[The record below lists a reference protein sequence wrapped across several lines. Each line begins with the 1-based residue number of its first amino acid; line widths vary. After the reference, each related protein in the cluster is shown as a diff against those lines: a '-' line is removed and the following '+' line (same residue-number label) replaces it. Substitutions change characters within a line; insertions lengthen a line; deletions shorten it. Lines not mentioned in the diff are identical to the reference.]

1 MPAPP
6 APQTNPGPGPAAS
19 PAASQAPPG
28 AVQPMVT
35 FAAAVTASTGTSS
48 AAVVSG
54 LTAALA
60 AAAAPVPISVSV
72 QSLVPAA
79 GQRRLLQMA
88 WSAQATVTFTL
99 GNLTASISAAEL
111 TAIVAYD
118 VGLYLQP
125 LAVATSEAMA
135 SNDVDYVFSVTLP
148 PDDQMSDREPGHGSL
163 LASRLSDALQHAPS
177 SALATLASV
186 CGFTVAGV
194 DTRVD
199 IVQAQAEAASPAS
212 TPPLPPLPGL
222 LPAPTTPP
230 PAPPAAPSLAPP
242 TAAPPSPAPGPP
254 PTSASVY
261 AVRVLFP
268 ASQYGAAAA
277 LQAALSG
284 SPSIFPAALGV
295 SVSDIVLTTAAAS
308 AAAPSPGAAVE
319 SAAGQA
325 RVPSGV
331 LSAAAYA
338 WAQQA
343 MTHARGPGRGQRH
356 QRRPLHHIHGAV
368 QLAAAV
374 ATDPQQRRALGRRAA
389 GHACAHVGS
398 DGCGSRARQRARQ
411 QRGCR
416 GICLWA
422 QPAGHLPHRGALAP
436 GCYHTYMKAQAAAPK
451 VAESRGGRR

>member
-1 MPAPP
+1 MPGPP
-6 APQTNPGPGPAAS
+6 ATQTNSGPGPAAS

-48 AAVVSG
+48 AALASG
-54 LTAALA
+54 LTAALT

-72 QSLVPAA
+72 QGLAPAA
-79 GQRRLLQMA
+79 GQRRLLQTA
-88 WSAQATVTFTL
+88 WSAQATLTFTL
-99 GNLTASISAAEL
+99 GNLTAGISASEL
-111 TAIVAYD
+111 TAIVAHD
-118 VGLYLQP
+118 VAVYLQP

-148 PDDQMSDREPGHGSL
+148 PDNQMSDREAGHGSL

-177 SALATLASV
+177 SALATLASA

-194 DTRVD
+194 DTRVA

-212 TPPLPPLPGL
+212 IPPLPPLPGL
-222 LPAPTTPP
+222 QPAPTTPP
-230 PAPPAAPSLAPP
+230 PALPAAPSLAPP
-242 TAAPPSPAPGPP
+242 SAAPPSSAPGPP
-254 PTSASVY
+254 PTSTSVY

-277 LQAALSG
+277 LRAALSG

-325 RVPSGV
+325 RAPGDA
-331 LSAAAYA
+331 LSAGV
-338 WAQQA
+338 
-343 MTHARGPGRGQRH
+343 R
-356 QRRPLHHIHGAV
+356 
-368 QLAAAV
+368 
-374 ATDPQQRRALGRRAA
+374 
-389 GHACAHVGS
+389 S
-398 DGCGSRARQRARQ
+398 
-411 QRGCR
+411 
-416 GICLWA
+416 
-422 QPAGHLPHRGALAP
+422 P
-436 GCYHTYMKAQAAAPK
+436 GC
-451 VAESRGGRR
+451 SRP